1 MDPELRLQRAQ
12 ALANDELLTEA
23 FDALRTELMDRW
35 ENSASTEV
43 EARESIWLGLQLLA
57 RVRRHI
63 HSIIETGEMAKLRE
77 KGSPFI

>member
-1 MDPELRLQRAQ
+1 MDPELRLRRAE
-12 ALANDELLTEA
+12 ALVNDELLNEA
-23 FDALRTELMDRW
+23 FDTLRTELMDRW

>member
-12 ALANDELLTEA
+12 SLVNDELLNEA
-23 FDALRTELMDRW
+23 FETLRTELMDRW

-57 RVRRHI
+57 RVRRHLE
-63 HSIIETGEMAKLRE
+63 SILMTQEMAKLRE

>member
-12 ALANDELLTEA
+12 ALASDELLTEA
-23 FDALRTELMDRW
+23 FDTLRTELMDRW

-77 KGSPFI
+77 KGPPFI

>member
-12 ALANDELLTEA
+12 ALLNDELLNEA
-23 FDALRTELMDRW
+23 FETLRTELMDRW

-57 RVRRHI
+57 RVRRHLE
-63 HSIIETGEMAKLRE
+63 SILMTQELAKTRE

>member
-12 ALANDELLTEA
+12 ALVNDELLNEA
-23 FDALRTELMDRW
+23 FDTLRTELMDRW

>member
-12 ALANDELLTEA
+12 ALVNDELLTEA
-23 FDALRTELMDRW
+23 FDTLRTELMDRW

-77 KGSPFI
+77 KGPPFI

>member
-12 ALANDELLTEA
+12 ALVNDELLNEA
-23 FDALRTELMDRW
+23 FDTLRTELMDRW
-35 ENSASTEV
+35 ENSASSEV

-77 KGSPFI
+77 KGPPFI

>member
-12 ALANDELLTEA
+12 ALVNDELLTEA
-23 FDALRTELMDRW
+23 FETLRTELLDRW
-35 ENSASTEV
+35 QNSASNEV

-77 KGSPFI
+77 KGSHFI

>member
-12 ALANDELLTEA
+12 ALVNDELLTEA
-23 FDALRTELMDRW
+23 FDTLRTELMDRW

>member
-1 MDPELRLQRAQ
+1 MDPQLRLQRAQ
-12 ALANDELLTEA
+12 ALVNDELLTEA
-23 FDALRTELMDRW
+23 FDTLRTELMDRW

-77 KGSPFI
+77 KGPPFI

>member
-12 ALANDELLTEA
+12 ALLNDELLTEA
-23 FDALRTELMDRW
+23 FDTLRTELMDRW

-43 EARESIWLGLQLLA
+43 EARVSIWLGLQLLA

>member
-1 MDPELRLQRAQ
+1 MDPQLRLQRAQ
-12 ALANDELLTEA
+12 ALVNDELLNEA
-23 FDALRTELMDRW
+23 FETLRTELMDRW
-35 ENSASTEV
+35 ENSASNEV
-43 EARESIWLGLQLLA
+43 DARESLWLGLQLLA

>member
-12 ALANDELLTEA
+12 ALVNDELLTEA
-23 FDALRTELMDRW
+23 FDTLRTELMDRW
-35 ENSASTEV
+35 ENSASSEV

-57 RVRRHI
+57 RVHRHI

>member
-12 ALANDELLTEA
+12 ALVNDELLNEA
-23 FDALRTELMDRW
+23 FETLRTELMDRW

-77 KGSPFI
+77 KGPPFI

>member
-1 MDPELRLQRAQ
+1 MDPELRLQRAK
-12 ALANDELLTEA
+12 ALINDELLTEA
-23 FDALRTELMDRW
+23 FDILRTELMDRW

>member
-1 MDPELRLQRAQ
+1 VDPELRLQRAQ
-12 ALANDELLTEA
+12 ALVNDELLTEA
-23 FDALRTELMDRW
+23 FDTLRTELMDRW